1 MLGRK
6 AFISFLAGVLLN
18 CHVAAAAQPAVTAV
32 RIGEHVGLT
41 RLVLDVTEKVDFHT
55 FTLADPYRV
64 VVDLPSLDWQ
74 VAPSENDRRGVIARL
89 RFGQFRRDTSRMVIE
104 ALGPVEVKQAFLLP
118 PQGNW
123 AYRFVIDLAPV
134 DEASFV
140 NSVGA
145 PKRLARP
152 LAKPSPPKPSRK
164 SAVKRIVVLDPGH
177 GGVDPGAIG
186 VSGVFEKTVTLSAA
200 RELRKILQETN
211 RYKVILTRNS
221 DKFLRLRDRVAVARD
236 VGAELFVSLHADAIR
251 RRGVRGASVYTLSE
265 KASDAEAA
273 ALAAKENKADL
284 LGGVQLEGES
294 EEVTSI
300 LIDLVQRE
308 TKNLS
313 AGFANIVLPEFRKR
327 VRTLDNG
334 HRFAG
339 FAVLKAP
346 DVPSVLVEMG
356 YLSNR
361 QDERLLST
369 AEGRRPVLEAL
380 GKAID
385 RYFAEN
391 GG

>member
-6 AFISFLAGVLLN
+6 AFISFLAGVLLK
-18 CHVAAAAQPAVTAV
+18 CHIAAAAQPAVTAV
-32 RIGEHVGLT
+32 RTGEHVGLT

-64 VVDLPSLDWQ
+64 VVDLSSLDWQ
-74 VAPSENDRRGVIARL
+74 VAPSEDDRRGVIARL

-123 AYRFVIDLAPV
+123 TYRFVIDLAPV

-152 LAKPSPPKPSRK
+152 LAKPPPSKPSRK
-164 SAVKRIVVLDPGH
+164 PAVKRIVVLDPGH

-200 RELRKILQETN
+200 RELRTILEKTN

-265 KASDAEAA
+265 KASDTEAA
-273 ALAAKENKADL
+273 ELAAKENKADL

-300 LIDLVQRE
+300 LIDLAQRE

-327 VRTLDNG
+327 VRTLRNG

-361 QDERLLST
+361 QDERMLST
-369 AEGRRPVLEAL
+369 AQGRRPVLEAL